1 MAISKLKS
9 LSTLP
14 STFQHVRHECE
25 SKGPK
30 QTVATVPAA
39 MGGLTGA
46 EYPGALPRDEK
57 QVANVQ
63 QSIKKSSQVAMPL
76 ASVGTV
82 EIRE

>member
-1 MAISKLKS
+1 M
-9 LSTLP
+9 
-14 STFQHVRHECE
+14 
-25 SKGPK
+25 KGPK
-30 QTVATVPAA
+30 QTVATVSAA

-46 EYPGALPRDEK
+46 ECPGALPRDEK